1 MDIANN
7 KDWHI
12 IWNYLQYG
20 HDFQLYTSHDV
31 PVIDF
36 GLRPLEQL
44 REFGGNS
51 LGSSRKPVE

>member
-12 IWNYLQYG
+12 IWNYLQIG

-31 PVIDF
+31 AVIDF
-36 GLRPLEQL
+36 ELRPLEQR

-51 LGSSRKPVE
+51 